1 MMETMEP
8 KTGKPLQVLLIEDDP
23 ADAALTLELLSE
35 GLRAPVVTH
44 LDHGKDALPFLR
56 REGSHSDAV
65 RPDLVLLDLN
75 LPGLSGRE
83 ILTAIKSD
91 DSLKEIPVVL
101 LTTSSNPRDV
111 KDLYALGA
119 NSYVVKPVD
128 LDAFEAAIKGIKD
141 FWLKRAQLPRP

>member
-1 MMETMEP
+1 MEST
-8 KTGKPLQVLLIEDDP
+8 TGKPLQVLLIEDDP
-23 ADAALTLELLSE
+23 ADAALTQEILSE

-75 LPGLSGRE
+75 LPGLGGRE

-101 LTTSSNPRDV
+101 LTTSSNPQDV

-119 NSYVVKPVD
+119 NSYVVKPID
-128 LDAFEAAIKGIKD
+128 LEGFEAAVRGIEQ
-141 FWLKRAQLPRP
+141 FWLRHAQLPGS